1 MRTLVV
7 FYSLS
12 GNSRTVGEAIASAL
26 SADVEEIRCDRYR
39 PRILD
44 ALKAAYDGWSGKLPA
59 IGVPQRSPTD
69 YDLVVV
75 GGPIWAWHAA
85 TPVGPYL
92 RQLTGQFRN
101 VAFFLT
107 HGGSP
112 PDRAFGEM
120 ETLADATPQAVVAIR
135 ERDVKTRKFLP
146 AVTSLVSALRKDR
159 AA

>member
-12 GNSRTVGEAIASAL
+12 GNSRAVGEAIASAL

-39 PRILD
+39 LRILD
-44 ALKAAYDGWSGKLPA
+44 ALKAAYDGWSGKLPT
-59 IGVPQRSPTD
+59 IGAPQRSPSD

-85 TPVGPYL
+85 TPVRAYL
-92 RQLTGQFRN
+92 RQLTGQFRS

-120 ETLADATPQAVVAIR
+120 ETLADATPQAVIAIR
-135 ERDVKTRKFLP
+135 ESDVKARRFQP
-146 AVTSLVSALRKDR
+146 VISAFVSALRRDE